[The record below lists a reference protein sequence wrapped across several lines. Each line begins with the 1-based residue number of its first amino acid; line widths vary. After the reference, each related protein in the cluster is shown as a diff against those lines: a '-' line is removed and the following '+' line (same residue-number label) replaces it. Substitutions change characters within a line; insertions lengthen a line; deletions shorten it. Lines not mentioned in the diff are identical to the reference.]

1 MSRQTKNFNKLLQTF
16 FAVLKMNLL
25 FFQQANKVVLVVFV
39 QGEAITWKE
48 RGNRLSKEPNSVDLA
63 IACYSLAL
71 HYTPPIDRDLK
82 ATILSNRSLMYIK
95 TGSYDD
101 ALRDAHQCVEITPSW
116 AKVNLG

>member
-1 MSRQTKNFNKLLQTF
+1 M
-16 FAVLKMNLL
+16 L

-82 ATILSNRSLMYIK
+82 ATILSNRSLMYIN

-116 AKVNLG
+116 AKVNLGWGLRVK